1 MCPDLRLCEIPLK
14 VQRVSDAPGCRVT
27 VGGDA
32 RDKFVLCSNRIRNV
46 SLLTPVTLVLSVNVT
61 DPAEPAL
68 TAGSGDTDGG
78 EPVLGA
84 RDGDGDAEDAAGTV
98 TPPTVMLVTLDS
110 LTCRAAAS

>member
-1 MCPDLRLCEIPLK
+1 MP
-14 VQRVSDAPGCRVT
+14 
-27 VGGDA
+27 
-32 RDKFVLCSNRIRNV
+32 CSNRIRNV

-61 DPAEPAL
+61 NPAEPAL
-68 TAGSGDTDGG
+68 AAGSGDTDGG